1 MNDTAATSVA
11 ENERGRLVVLSGP
24 SGVGKSSVVRLVR
37 AALPELV
44 FSVSVTTRSPRPG
57 EVDGQ
62 DYHFVSAGE
71 FDRMIADDELLEW
84 ASIHGGLQRSG
95 TPAAPVEAALE
106 AGSPVLLELDL
117 AGARAVRVSKPEAL
131 LVFMAPPTW
140 DDLVSRLVV
149 ARPRRARPPSGG
161 WRPHGWNWPHRRSST
176 RWLSIPMS
184 TIRANSWYPC
194 WSVGRRSATADKF
207 HGARGPD
214 QLVRSTNDA
223 ISGDHQ

>member
-1 MNDTAATSVA
+1 MSDAAATSIP
-11 ENERGRLVVLSGP
+11 EKKRGRLVVLSGP

-140 DDLVSRLVV
+140 EDLVSRLVGRATEESAATERRLET
-149 ARPRRARPPSGG
+149 ARVELAAQNEFDTVVVNTDVDHSCEQLVSLLVG
-161 WRPHGWNWPHRRSST
+161 RSSVG
-176 RWLSIPMS
+176 
-184 TIRANSWYPC
+184 NS
-194 WSVGRRSATADKF
+194 
-207 HGARGPD
+207 
-214 QLVRSTNDA
+214 
-223 ISGDHQ
+223 

>member
-1 MNDTAATSVA
+1 MSDTAATSVP

-140 DDLVSRLVV
+140 DDLVARLVGRATEESAATERRLET
-149 ARPRRARPPSGG
+149 ARVELAAQDEFDTVVVNTDVDHSCEQLVSLLVG
-161 WRPHGWNWPHRRSST
+161 RSSVG
-176 RWLSIPMS
+176 
-184 TIRANSWYPC
+184 NS
-194 WSVGRRSATADKF
+194 
-207 HGARGPD
+207 
-214 QLVRSTNDA
+214 
-223 ISGDHQ
+223 

>member
-1 MNDTAATSVA
+1 MSDTAATSVP
-11 ENERGRLVVLSGP
+11 EKKRGRLVVLSGP

-62 DYHFVSAGE
+62 DYHFVSAEE
-71 FDRMIADDELLEW
+71 FDRMIADGELLEW

-95 TPAAPVEAALE
+95 TPAAAVDAALE

-140 DDLVSRLVV
+140 EDLVSRLVGRATEESAATERRLET
-149 ARPRRARPPSGG
+149 ARVELAAQDEFDTVIVNTDVDHSCEQLVSLLVG
-161 WRPHGWNWPHRRSST
+161 RSSVG
-176 RWLSIPMS
+176 
-184 TIRANSWYPC
+184 NS
-194 WSVGRRSATADKF
+194 
-207 HGARGPD
+207 
-214 QLVRSTNDA
+214 
-223 ISGDHQ
+223 

>member
-1 MNDTAATSVA
+1 MSTDAAAAAVPSK
-11 ENERGRLVVLSGP
+11 ERGRLVVLSGP

-57 EVDGQ
+57 ETDGQ
-62 DYHFVSAGE
+62 DYHFVSADE
-71 FDRMIADDELLEW
+71 FDRMIADGELLEW

-95 TPAAPVEAALE
+95 TPAAPVDAALE

-140 DDLVSRLVV
+140 EDLVSRLVGRATEESAATERRLET
-149 ARPRRARPPSGG
+149 ARVELAAQDEFDTVVVNTDVDHSCEQLVSLLVG
-161 WRPHGWNWPHRRSST
+161 RSSVG
-176 RWLSIPMS
+176 
-184 TIRANSWYPC
+184 NS
-194 WSVGRRSATADKF
+194 
-207 HGARGPD
+207 
-214 QLVRSTNDA
+214 
-223 ISGDHQ
+223 

>member
-1 MNDTAATSVA
+1 MSDTAATSVP
-11 ENERGRLVVLSGP
+11 EKKRGRLVVLSGP

-62 DYHFVSAGE
+62 DYHFVSAEE
-71 FDRMIADDELLEW
+71 FDRMIADGELLEW

-95 TPAAPVEAALE
+95 TPAAAVDAALE

-140 DDLVSRLVV
+140 EDLVSRLVGRATEESAATERRLET
-149 ARPRRARPPSGG
+149 ARVELAAQDEFDTVVVNTDVDHSCEQLVSLLVG
-161 WRPHGWNWPHRRSST
+161 RSSVG
-176 RWLSIPMS
+176 
-184 TIRANSWYPC
+184 NS
-194 WSVGRRSATADKF
+194 
-207 HGARGPD
+207 
-214 QLVRSTNDA
+214 
-223 ISGDHQ
+223 